1 MSTTYPS
8 SAISGLTSIGTS
20 FGSSFVFPHLHTT
33 SRIVIPAR
41 LASTRLPEKLLLR
54 ETGKTVLQHTF
65 EAASA
70 AQRPEGITIAVD
82 CERLQREVRGFGGEY
97 MMTDANLQS
106 GTDRVAAVAAQ
117 TPSVDIF
124 VNVQGDEPEISAEAI
139 DLVTELLESRP
150 DAQVATLA
158 APIRQRE
165 RLEDPACVKVVRDS
179 QQRALYFS
187 RCPIPHARSW
197 DSALLESNPP
207 VFLQH
212 IGLYAY
218 RRDFLLQLSSL
229 PTSPLEQ
236 IEKLEQLR
244 FLQAGCEVLVGLI
257 DHAPKGIDTP
267 ADYRSFVQRQSLARA
282 VRTPIARHLLAEAR
296 ED

>member
-1 MSTTYPS
+1 MSTTSPS
-8 SAISGLTSIGTS
+8 LAPLGLGGIGS
-20 FGSSFVFPHLHTT
+20 LYADRFVTGRPRTT

-70 AQRPEGITIAVD
+70 AVRPAGIIVAVD
-82 CERLQREVRGFGGEY
+82 CERLLQEVHAFGGQCV
-97 MMTDANLQS
+97 MTDVNLQS

-117 TPSVDIF
+117 TPGVDIF

-150 DAQVATLA
+150 EAQVATLA

-165 RLEDPACVKVVRDS
+165 RLEDPACVKVVRDA

-187 RCPIPHARSW
+187 RSPIPHARSW
-197 DSALLESNPP
+197 DATLLQSNPP

-218 RRDFLLQLSSL
+218 RREFLMQLNSL
-229 PTSPLEQ
+229 PASPLEQ

-257 DHAPKGIDTP
+257 EHAPKGIDTP
-267 ADYRSFVQRQSLARA
+267 ADYRNFVQRQSLSIRRA
-282 VRTPIARHLLAEAR
+282 G
-296 ED
+296 

>member
-1 MSTTYPS
+1 MSAASPS
-8 SAISGLTSIGTS
+8 LVPAGLTGL
-20 FGSSFVFPHLHTT
+20 GSSLTSRFVPGPMRTT

-65 EAASA
+65 EAASTA
-70 AQRPEGITIAVD
+70 TRPAGITIAVD
-82 CERLQREVRGFGGEY
+82 CERLLREVHAFGGQC
-97 MMTDANLQS
+97 MLTDASLQS
-106 GTDRVAAVAAQ
+106 GTDRVAAVAVQ
-117 TPSVDIF
+117 MPSVDIF
-124 VNVQGDEPEISAEAI
+124 INVQGDEPEISAEAI

-150 DAQVATLA
+150 GAQVATLA

-165 RLEDPACVKVVRDS
+165 RLEDPACVKVVRDA

-187 RCPIPHARSW
+187 RSPIPHARSW
-197 DSALLESNPP
+197 DATLLQSNPP

-218 RRDFLLQLSSL
+218 RREFLLRLNSL
-229 PTSPLEQ
+229 PSSPLEQ

-257 DHAPKGIDTP
+257 EHAPKGIDTP
-267 ADYRSFVQRQSLARA
+267 TDYRNFVQRQSLASSTRSRPTA
-282 VRTPIARHLLAEAR
+282 C
-296 ED
+296 

>member
-1 MSTTYPS
+1 MSALSPS
-8 SAISGLTSIGTS
+8 LAPPSLTNI
-20 FGSSFVFPHLHTT
+20 GSSFGNRFVFPQLRTT

-65 EAASA
+65 EAASTA
-70 AQRPEGITIAVD
+70 RRPAGITIAVD
-82 CERLQREVRGFGGEY
+82 CERLLREAHSFGGECL
-97 MMTDANLQS
+97 MTDANLQS

-117 TPSVDIF
+117 TPGVDIF

-139 DLVTELLESRP
+139 DLVTELLESHP
-150 DAQVATLA
+150 EAQVATLA

-165 RLEDPACVKVVRDS
+165 RLEDPACVKVVRDAH
-179 QQRALYFS
+179 QRALYFS
-187 RCPIPHARSW
+187 RSPIPHARSW
-197 DSALLESNPP
+197 DATLLESNPP

-218 RRDFLLQLSSL
+218 RRDFLLQLKSL
-229 PTSPLEQ
+229 PASPLEQ

-244 FLQAGCEVLVGLI
+244 FLQAGCQILVGLI

-267 ADYRSFVQRQSLARA
+267 SDYRSFVQRQSLARSA
-282 VRTPIARHLLAEAR
+282 HSTKTTR
-296 ED
+296 

>member
-1 MSTTYPS
+1 MSITYPS
-8 SAISGLTSIGTS
+8 LVTPGLTSSGTS
-20 FGSSFVFPHLHTT
+20 LATNFVFAHQHTT

-65 EAASA
+65 EAATKA
-70 AQRPEGITIAVD
+70 RRPGGITVAVD
-82 CERLQREVRGFGGEY
+82 CERLLREVKSFGGECV
-97 MMTDANLQS
+97 MTDANLPS

-117 TPSVDIF
+117 TPQVDIF

-139 DLVTELLESRP
+139 DMVTELLESHP
-150 DAQVATLA
+150 AAQIATLA
-158 APIRQRE
+158 APIRLRE
-165 RLEDPACVKVVRDS
+165 RLDDPACVKVVRDS

-187 RCPIPHARSW
+187 RSPIPHARSW
-197 DSALLESNPP
+197 DASLLESNPP

-218 RRDFLLQLSSL
+218 RRDFLLKLNSL
-229 PTSPLEQ
+229 PASPLEQ
-236 IEKLEQLR
+236 LEKLEQLR
-244 FLQAGCEVLVGLI
+244 FLQAGCEILVGLI

-267 ADYRSFVQRQSLARA
+267 SDYRSFVQRQSLMVSKRPM
-282 VRTPIARHLLAEAR
+282 RGN
-296 ED
+296 

>member
-8 SAISGLTSIGTS
+8 SATSSLTNIGTS

-70 AQRPEGITIAVD
+70 ARRPAGITIAVD
-82 CERLQREVRGFGGEY
+82 CERLLREARAFGGECI
-97 MMTDANLQS
+97 MTDANLQS

-117 TPSVDIF
+117 TPGVDIF

-150 DAQVATLA
+150 DAHVATLA
-158 APIRQRE
+158 APIRLRE

-207 VFLQH
+207 IFLQH

-218 RRDFLLQLSSL
+218 RREFLLQLSSI
-229 PTSPLEQ
+229 PASPLEQ

-244 FLQAGCEVLVGLI
+244 FLQSGYEVLVGLI
-257 DHAPKGIDTP
+257 EHAPKGIDTP
-267 ADYRSFVQRQSLARA
+267 ADYRNFVQRQSRARA
-282 VRTPIARHLLAEAR
+282 SSVPIA
-296 ED
+296 

>member
-1 MSTTYPS
+1 MSTASPS
-8 SAISGLTSIGTS
+8 FAPTGLPSISAP
-20 FGSSFVFPHLHTT
+20 FVGRFATGQLRTT

-65 EAASA
+65 EAASTA
-70 AQRPEGITIAVD
+70 TRPAGIIIAVD
-82 CERLQREVRGFGGEY
+82 CERLLREAHAFGGQC

-117 TPSVDIF
+117 MPNVDIF

-150 DAQVATLA
+150 EAQVATLA

-165 RLEDPACVKVVRDS
+165 RLEDPACVKVVRDA

-187 RCPIPHARSW
+187 RSPIPHARSW
-197 DSALLESNPP
+197 DATLLQSNPP
-207 VFLQH
+207 IFLQH

-218 RRDFLLQLSSL
+218 RRDFLLQLNSL
-229 PTSPLEQ
+229 PASPLEQ

-257 DHAPKGIDTP
+257 EHAPKGIDTP
-267 ADYRSFVQRQSLARA
+267 NDYRNFVHRQSLASSTHSRPRA
-282 VRTPIARHLLAEAR
+282 C
-296 ED
+296 

>member
-1 MSTTYPS
+1 MSTTYPTA
-8 SAISGLTSIGTS
+8 AISDLTSIGTS
-20 FGSSFVFPHLHTT
+20 FGSSYVFPHLHTT

-54 ETGKTVLQHTF
+54 ETGKSVLQHTF

-70 AQRPEGITIAVD
+70 AQRPAGITIAVD
-82 CERLQREVRGFGGEY
+82 CERLLREAHSFGGEC

-117 TPSVDIF
+117 TPGVDIF

-150 DAQVATLA
+150 GAQVATLA

-179 QQRALYFS
+179 HQRALYFS

-218 RRDFLLQLSSL
+218 RRDFLLQLPSL
-229 PTSPLEQ
+229 PASPLEQ

-257 DHAPKGIDTP
+257 EHAPKGIDTP

-282 VRTPIARHLLAEAR
+282 GQIPIARHLLAKTR
-296 ED
+296 QD